1 MVTIMCSFSSVI
13 SSSWKATQ
21 ITFAFQQKLPTY
33 LSREFIPLL
42 TMYSSHHKTNKQTP
56 TKSKC
61 IFMLSFNSNPS
72 KEGCGEDYGGRFTR
86 LGGCACCCHYHPWRQ
101 QSVQEREHQTK
112 LPNQPPQEHK
122 TILPHLYKKKSLYQK
137 PKSIIKCYG
146 IRNLSVRTSIRNK
159 RWGPE

>member
-13 SSSWKATQ
+13 SCSWKATQ

-72 KEGCGEDYGGRFTR
+72 KEGCGEDYGSRFTR

-112 LPNQPPQEHK
+112 LPNQPPKSTPVHIEPTSTISICVTGQLFSQPMWCSSHLTTDIQK
-122 TILPHLYKKKSLYQK
+122 T
-137 PKSIIKCYG
+137 
-146 IRNLSVRTSIRNK
+146 VA
-159 RWGPE
+159 